1 MYIYICVR
9 VCVGMCVCVGIYA
22 NVHEGM
28 IIIANFLKENYSLH
42 RHVSLTIILIEEKE
56 SLINCLSNTINKVLI

>member
-1 MYIYICVR
+1 MCTC
-9 VCVGMCVCVGIYA
+9 VCVSVCICVCVGIYA

-42 RHVSLTIILIEEKE
+42 RLVSLTIILIEEK
-56 SLINCLSNTINKVLI
+56 KV